1 MNVPFN
7 SPFNSRIVELYDD
20 YTHGGIHRREFLSRL
35 ARLAGGAAA
44 ASVILP
50 LLENRYAGAATVAPD
65 DPLLQ
70 TGRERFDGPA
80 GPVACYV
87 AWPKL
92 APERRPAV
100 VVIHE
105 NRGLNAHIEDVAR
118 RLAVA
123 GFLAVA
129 PDALSGNGGTPA
141 DEDEARRLIGELDRD
156 KALAIYLAAMSHAAN
171 HARSTGKLGC
181 VGFCWGGSMSGR
193 LAASSPE
200 LDAAVVFY
208 GMPPDAAE
216 AARIKVPLLLHY
228 AGNDQRINAAVPA
241 FEQSLKSAHAR
252 YELHMYPDVEHA
264 FHNDTNA
271 ARYNA
276 DAAALAWKRTV
287 EFLTR
292 ELGWITTPPPRAAI
306 PSYPAALTA

>member
-1 MNVPFN
+1 VNR
-7 SPFNSRIVELYDD
+7 RIIELYDD
-20 YTHGGIHRREFLSRL
+20 YTHGAMPRREFLSRL

-44 ASVILP
+44 ATVILP
-50 LLENRYAGAATVAPD
+50 LLENRYADAATVAPD
-65 DPLLQ
+65 DPLLE

-87 AWPKL
+87 AWPKS

-129 PDALSGNGGTPA
+129 PDALSSNGGTPA
-141 DEDEARRLIGELDRD
+141 DEDEARRLIGEFDRD
-156 KALAIYLAAMSHAAN
+156 KALAIYLAAVSHAAS
-171 HARSTGKLGC
+171 HPRSTGKLGC
-181 VGFCWGGSMSGR
+181 VGFCWGGAMAGR
-193 LAASSPE
+193 LAANSQK
-200 LDAAVVFY
+200 LNAAVVFY
-208 GMPPDAAE
+208 GMPPEPAE
-216 AARIKVPLLLHY
+216 AARIRVPMLLHY

-252 YELHMYPDVEHA
+252 YQLHMYPGMEHA
-264 FHNDTNA
+264 FHNDSNA

-287 EFLTR
+287 DFLTR
-292 ELGWITTPPPRAAI
+292 ELRE
-306 PSYPAALTA
+306 